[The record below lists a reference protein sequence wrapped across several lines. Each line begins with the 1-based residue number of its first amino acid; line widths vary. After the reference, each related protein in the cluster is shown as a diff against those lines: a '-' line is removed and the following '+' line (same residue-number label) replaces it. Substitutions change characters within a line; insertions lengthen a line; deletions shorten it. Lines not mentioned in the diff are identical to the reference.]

1 MAITFTP
8 LSYRLGA
15 QVHGVHLADV
25 TDDDFARIRQAFL
38 DYDGLLLFRDQKI
51 TQEQHVAFSRRFG
64 TLDTHDAVP
73 LDRHPEIPEL
83 LMVVNEP
90 VVSGLT
96 NGRYIGQQW
105 HSDLAPSLRPALG
118 SLLRAV
124 AVPSSGGDTMFT
136 NMYAAYEE
144 LSEGMKRL
152 VEGVHGIHV
161 RGRKNVSAEWEQNNR
176 KLNPPVAQPVVRV
189 HPETGRKA
197 LYIGEPV
204 TRLEFMTEEES
215 RPLIDVLLRIA
226 TRPQLGYRHRW
237 QANDILMWDNRCTM
251 HLALGDYDQ
260 TQRRHMERTTIAGEP
275 SGHFVS
281 VTEAGWAQESQASQ
295 GEKKAVPA

>member
-1 MAITFTP
+1 MTITFSP

-15 QVHGVHLADV
+15 QVHGVDLANVSDQ
-25 TDDDFARIRQAFL
+25 DFAAIKQAFF
-38 DYDGLLLFRDQKI
+38 DYAGLLLFRDQNI
-51 TQEQHVAFSRRFG
+51 TREQHVAFSRRFG
-64 TLDTHDAVP
+64 PLDTHDAVP

-90 VVSGLT
+90 VINGLT
-96 NGRYIGQQW
+96 NGRSIGQQW
-105 HSDLAPSLRPALG
+105 HSDLAPSLRPAMG

-136 NMYAAYEE
+136 NMYAAYDE

-152 VEGVHGIHV
+152 VAELHGIHL
-161 RGRKNVSAEWEQNNR
+161 RGRKNVSAEWEANNR
-176 KLNPPVAQPVVRV
+176 KLNPPVAQPLVRV

-204 TRLEFMTEEES
+204 TTLESMTEEES
-215 RPLIDVLLRIA
+215 KPLIDVLIKIA

-237 QANDILMWDNRCTM
+237 KANDILMWDNRCTM
-251 HLALGDYDQ
+251 HLALGDYDP

-275 SGHFVS
+275 SGHYLAT
-281 VTEAGWAQESQASQ
+281 TERAQAFTGAQE
-295 GEKKAVPA
+295 AVPA